1 MKNTI
6 NGSPYRGSGQLT
18 RQQFLF
24 FETRATAKLMAQ
36 RIDDESIVELIVKDN
51 IYQYPTEKT
60 IRQVAVGC
68 VARLNGLND
77 EELVSAI
84 ANQDVETAKQ
94 ICLYAMMKQ
103 YRLVWDFMITVIG
116 SKYRQQD
123 FGFHR
128 REVNSFLL
136 QLQEQDDLVA
146 SWSESTVKKIGAV
159 LMRLLIENEYI
170 DNSNSNRLNPVLVSR
185 ILENNIRSNGEEI
198 VLPAFN
204 CLT

>member
-36 RIDDESIVELIVKDN
+36 RIDDESIVERIVKDN

-116 SKYRQQD
+116 TKYRQQD

-159 LMRLLIENEYI
+159 LVRLLIENEYI
-170 DNSNSNRLNPVLVSR
+170 DNSNSNRLNPVLISR